1 MKHCARKLLGFA
13 FALALCLAV
22 GGTALAQTP
31 EFAEAPDTLPEQE
44 VLAYEPNVTAE
55 PGTNTIDKLATEGYQ
70 VTIPTTVTVD
80 STTAKGELMV
90 KAQLKQYRTL
100 NITMK
105 PQDDKWTLKYQ
116 DAAAGANTNTPQ
128 VGYSLKNEAGKGQTT
143 QNMVWTYD
151 ESKHEI
157 NYVVTDVTAVDTA
170 NIPLTVNVTDP
181 SQATMSGTYSDTV
194 SFEFDLTKQ
203 CVTYTINVYH
213 QEMALTNNH
222 FNRADNAP
230 KYQALKMVDKVGTDG
245 APIGDAKPDEVYTLE
260 YGFAN
265 GAPVGS
271 PPETWTRPR
280 TGHSVP
286 EDEDTRCWEDLTY
299 GLNLQQNYN
308 EDNKDIVVN
317 LNLVR
322 KWCWLDVNGITNKD
336 ENGVPADGNQG
347 GKIASFVNI
356 KVSDG
361 KSWSVWYWYTTGDD
375 YWGTFPYGTEF
386 QLGLHRV
393 KDGYAYDTDD
403 AGNVAIYAN
412 DKLEYK
418 TNPPISENGTTYR
431 VYQGKLEGKPVDETL
446 HPTSGGGNV
455 HDGAGGKA
463 LPRYC
468 YNVCFVDGITYYANG
483 GTGGREDTNIHHG
496 PHTTF
501 QYTASMTLAD
511 PITNCAFIA
520 PAGKEFAGWST
531 TKDYTAGQPLYA
543 AGADVSSVTT
553 WPTRPGTSNHD
564 TLPTGDGQTVC
575 RTLYAIWKKPYTVK
589 VQFGGIIGWT
599 TWDAA
604 NQSFPEKL
612 QGGDEFNEPA
622 VELGK
627 AYAYGNT
634 SLTLSETENTE
645 VWTALQDKIKAKTSD
660 IAGAAQPDA
669 VWQLKNEYTTARL
682 PANGEVTIQIKRKRY
697 LLNVIPAL
705 DNGDGTYSPVSNAT
719 DAEQYGTFRLK
730 SCGAEQTQGGKVS
743 YYQHMRNYG
752 GSYEIYDVKAN
763 AGYLFVG
770 FERPTDKGPT
780 TTEGTGNLTGK
791 NTDIHYFGD
800 SLGREYTGDT
810 IYVMYKKDMV
820 TFDYNGGTTG
830 DGATKQ
836 VLPYDDTIRFPKVV
850 LTHPN
855 PSVDF
860 VGWSTKQNPND
871 AEIFKLGGAGNVL
884 PEQTTVSSKVKNWPD
899 PNNKVLY
906 AVWRSTTG
914 PNRAPARKALTVRYH
929 ANFDPNEELAL
940 DLDPDPLLDDM
951 DDTFGFDPD
960 PLLEDVDDALEGA
973 VKTVSYQP
981 GEDVVLRNCMFK
993 RSGYVFV
1000 GWNTEP
1006 DGAGRLYR
1014 VNGVPI
1020 TDWAA
1025 GDTVDL
1031 YAQWKKPDHLKPV
1044 VDNEP
1049 FVPTDPDTPPEELDP
1064 GFGIDPDADP
1074 ADEEGPA
1081 DDADAVDDAPAVAD
1095 EEAAAAP
1102 PEELDFGFGIDP
1114 DAAVGGP
1121 APFVRW

>member
-1 MKHCARKLLGFA
+1 MKHCAKKLLGFA

-44 VLAYEPNVTAE
+44 MLAYEPNVTAE
-55 PGTNTIDKLATEGYQ
+55 PGTNTIGNLATDGYQ

-203 CVTYTINVYH
+203 CVTYFINVYE
-213 QEMALTNNH
+213 QELKLTNSGTH
-222 FNRADNAP
+222 V
-230 KYQALKMVDKVGTDG
+230 QAVDVVDANGNV
-245 APIGDAKPDEVYTLE
+245 IGDPTPKLTQTFE
-260 YGFAN
+260 YPLQN
-265 GAPVGS
+265 
-271 PPETWTRPR
+271 EDHRWTY
-280 TGHSVP
+280 SSDDP
-286 EDEDTRCWEDLTY
+286 EDDKLRWEELPTATMNADR
-299 GLNLQQNYN
+299 
-308 EDNKDIVVN
+308 DNKAGKTNVTFN
-317 LNLVR
+317 LNLKR
-322 KWCWLDVNGITNKD
+322 KWYWLDVNGITNK
-336 ENGVPADGNQG
+336 ETCTKCETDGNQG
-347 GKIASFVNI
+347 GRIAGFVNI
-356 KVSDG
+356 KVSVDDG
-361 KSWSVWYWYTTGDD
+361 TNWSDWFWYSDGDD

-393 KDGYAYDTDD
+393 KDGYAYDEEN
-403 AGNVAIYAN
+403 GKVAIYAN
-412 DKLEYK
+412 DTLAYTQDTDISLDKR
-418 TNPPISENGTTYR
+418 TNYR
-431 VYQGKLEGKPVDETL
+431 VYKGKLEGEPVDKTL
-446 HPTSGGGNV
+446 HPTKWGGIS
-455 HDGAGGKA
+455 HAAGSY
-463 LPRYC
+463 PRYC

-483 GTGGREDTNIHHG
+483 GTGGREDTNAYHG
-496 PHTTF
+496 AHTTF
-501 QYTASMTLAD
+501 QYTAGMTLAD
-511 PITNCAFIA
+511 PITDCAFIA
-520 PAGKEFAGWST
+520 PDGKEFAGWST

-634 SLTLSETENTE
+634 SLTLSATENKT
-645 VWTALQDKIKAKTSD
+645 VWNALQAKIEAKTTE
-660 IAGAAQPDA
+660 IATAVQPDA
-669 VWQLKNEYTTARL
+669 VWQLKNEYTTTRL

-752 GSYEIYDVKAN
+752 GSYQIYDVKAN

-780 TTEGTGNLTGK
+780 TTDGTGNLTGK

-800 SLGREYTGDT
+800 SSDREYTGDT

-820 TFDYNGGTTG
+820 TFDYNGGTS
-830 DGATKQ
+830 DGKTEL
-836 VLPYDDTIRFPKVV
+836 VLNYDDSVRFPKVV

-855 PSVDF
+855 NVTHI
-860 VGWSTKQNPND
+860 GWSTEKNPD
-871 AEIFKLGGAGNVL
+871 SDDKIFKLTSAGDVL
-884 PEQTTVSSKVKNWPD
+884 PGQTTVSSKVKNWPN

-914 PNRAPARKALTVRYH
+914 PSLAPARKALTLRYH

-960 PLLEDVDDALEGA
+960 PLPEDVDDALEGA

-1006 DGAGRLYR
+1006 DGTGRLYR

>member
-1 MKHCARKLLGFA
+1 MKHCAKKLLGFA

-44 VLAYEPNVTAE
+44 MLAYEQNVTAE
-55 PGTNTIDKLATEGYQ
+55 PGTNTTGNLATDGYQ

-116 DAAAGANTNTPQ
+116 DAAAGADTPQ
-128 VGYSLKNEAGKGQTT
+128 VGYTLKNEAGEGHTS
-143 QNMVWTYD
+143 QNMVWHYD

-157 NYVVTDVTAVDTA
+157 NYVVTGVTSIDTA

-203 CVTYTINVYH
+203 CVTYFINVYE
-213 QEMALTNNH
+213 QELKLTNSGTH
-222 FNRADNAP
+222 V
-230 KYQALKMVDKVGTDG
+230 QAVDVVDANGNV
-245 APIGDAKPDEVYTLE
+245 IGDPTPKLTQTFE
-260 YGFAN
+260 YPLQN
-265 GAPVGS
+265 
-271 PPETWTRPR
+271 EDHRWTY
-280 TGHSVP
+280 SSDDP
-286 EDEDTRCWEDLTY
+286 EDDKLRWEELPTATMNADR
-299 GLNLQQNYN
+299 
-308 EDNKDIVVN
+308 DNKAGKTNVTFN
-317 LNLVR
+317 LNLKR
-322 KWCWLDVNGITNKD
+322 KWYWLDVNGITNK
-336 ENGVPADGNQG
+336 ETCTKCETDGNQG
-347 GKIASFVNI
+347 GRIAGFVNI
-356 KVSDG
+356 KVSVDDG
-361 KSWSVWYWYTTGDD
+361 TNWSDWFWYSDGDD

-412 DKLEYK
+412 DTLAYTQDTDISLDKR
-418 TNPPISENGTTYR
+418 TNYR
-431 VYQGKLEGKPVDETL
+431 VYKGKLEGEPVDKTL
-446 HPTSGGGNV
+446 HPTKWGGIS
-455 HDGAGGKA
+455 HAAGSY
-463 LPRYC
+463 PRYC

-483 GTGGREDTNIHHG
+483 GTGGREDTNAYHG
-496 PHTTF
+496 AHTTF
-501 QYTASMTLAD
+501 QYTAGMTLAD
-511 PITNCAFIA
+511 PITDCVFIA
-520 PAGKEFAGWST
+520 PDGKEFAGWST

-575 RTLYAIWKKPYTVK
+575 RTLYAIWKKPYKIK
-589 VQFGGIIGWT
+589 VQFGGVIGWT

-612 QGGDEFNEPA
+612 QGGDSFDTA
-622 VELGK
+622 VELGT

-634 SLTLSETENTE
+634 SLTLSETENKT
-645 VWTALQDKIKAKTSD
+645 VWNALKAKITEKTKNL
-660 IAGAAQPDA
+660 AGTTPPED
-669 VWQLKNEYTTARL
+669 VWQLKDEYTFTTL

-705 DNGDGTYSPVSNAT
+705 DNGEGTYSPVSNAT

-752 GSYEIYDVKAN
+752 GSYQIYDVKAN

-780 TTEGTGNLTGK
+780 TTEETGNLTGK

-800 SLGREYTGDT
+800 SSDREYTGDT

-820 TFDYNGGTTG
+820 TFDYNGGTS
-830 DGATKQ
+830 DGKTKQ
-836 VLPYDDTIRFPKVV
+836 VFAYDDSVYFPQVV
-850 LTHPN
+850 LTN
-855 PSVDF
+855 TTAGVNF
-860 VGWSTKQNPND
+860 VGWSTKQDSPSD
-871 AEIFKLGGAGNVL
+871 AEIFKLVSKGGDVQPG
-884 PEQTTVSSKVKNWPD
+884 TTKVSSKVKNWPD

-906 AVWRSTTG
+906 AVWSSTG
-914 PNRAPARKALTVRYH
+914 PNRAPARKALTLRYH

-1006 DGAGRLYR
+1006 DGTGRLYR

>member
-1 MKHCARKLLGFA
+1 MKHCAKKLLGFA

-44 VLAYEPNVTAE
+44 MLAYEPYAA
-55 PGTNTIDKLATEGYQ
+55 PAAAGMNTITGDGYT

-90 KAQLKQYRTL
+90 TASVKQYRTL

-128 VGYSLKNEAGKGQTT
+128 VGYSLKNEAGEGQTT

-203 CVTYTINVYH
+203 CVTYFINVYE
-213 QEMALTNNH
+213 QKLQLTNSGAHVQAVNVVDA
-222 FNRADNAP
+222 NGNVTDTTSVP
-230 KYQALKMVDKVGTDG
+230 KETYV
-245 APIGDAKPDEVYTLE
+245 LE
-260 YGFAN
+260 YGCADAN
-265 GAPVGS
+265 GTPLVNAATN
-271 PPETWTRPR
+271 ETWMRPR
-280 TGHSVP
+280 PTDDNG
-286 EDEDTRCWEDLTY
+286 EDARCWEDLSRT
-299 GLNLQQNYN
+299 LTPKADFTENVKAQT
-308 EDNKDIVVN
+308 IN

-322 KWCWLDVNGITNKD
+322 KWYWLDVNGATDYTN
-336 ENGVPADGNQG
+336 EYANGNQG
-347 GKIASFVNI
+347 NKIAGFVNMQ
-356 KVSDG
+356 VSADNG
-361 KSWSVWYWYTTGDD
+361 TNWSSWFWQEPGDD
-375 YWGTFPYGTEF
+375 YWGKFPYGIHF
-386 QLGLHRV
+386 KLGFHHV
-393 KDGYAYDTDD
+393 KNGYVYDT
-403 AGNVAIYAN
+403 GTNGGVKIIAN
-412 DKLEYK
+412 KQEVETDFGKKE
-418 TNPPISENGTTYR
+418 GDTTYY
-431 VYQGKLEGKPVDETL
+431 VYTGELTGEPTGKDL
-446 HPTSGGGNV
+446 SNNV
-455 HDGAGGKA
+455 
-463 LPRYC
+463 RYC
-468 YNVCFVDGITYYANG
+468 YIPCYKKGLTYMANQ
-483 GTGGREDTNIHHG
+483 GTGGMEDVNGANKPRTNVLYQEG
-496 PHTTF
+496 YELESPE
-501 QYTASMTLAD
+501 QLK
-511 PITNCAFIA
+511 IA
-520 PAGKEFAGWST
+520 PPSTDMVFAGWST
-531 TKDYTAGQPLYA
+531 KSTYTTG
-543 AGADVSSVTT
+543 
-553 WPTRPGTSNHD
+553 D
-564 TLPTGDGQTVC
+564 TLYQVGDTVAPDAWENYTDPKDLNK
-575 RTLYAIWKKPYTVK
+575 RPQLNGAQDTQKRELYAIWKKPYTVK

-599 TWDAA
+599 TWDDA

-612 QGGDEFNEPA
+612 QGGDKFDEPA
-622 VELGK
+622 VELGT

-645 VWTALQDKIKAKTSD
+645 VWTALQAKIEAKTAE
-660 IAGAAQPDA
+660 IATAVQPDA
-669 VWQLKNEYTTARL
+669 VWQLKNEYTTTRL

-705 DNGDGTYSPVSNAT
+705 DNGNGTYSPVSNAT

-752 GSYEIYDVKAN
+752 GSYEVCEVEAN
-763 AGYLFVG
+763 TGYRFVEFMIPASKGLTSAGDSTHI
-770 FERPTDKGPT
+770 TDT
-780 TTEGTGNLTGK
+780 LTGK
-791 NTDIHYFGD
+791 NSNISYFDGD
-800 SLGREYTGDT
+800 GTTYEGDT
-810 IYVMYKKDMV
+810 IYVVFKKDVV
-820 TFDYNGGTTG
+820 TFDYNGGTS
-830 DGATKQ
+830 DGKTEL
-836 VLPYDDTIRFPKVV
+836 VLNYDDSVYFPQVV
-850 LTHPN
+850 LTN
-855 PSVDF
+855 TTAGVNF
-860 VGWSTKQNPND
+860 VGWSTKQDSPSD
-871 AEIFKLGGAGNVL
+871 AEIFKLVSKGGDVQPG
-884 PEQTTVSSKVKNWPD
+884 TTKVSSKVKNWPD

-906 AVWRSTTG
+906 AVWSSNTG
-914 PNRAPARKALTVRYH
+914 PNRAPARKALTLRYH

-993 RSGYVFV
+993 RSGCVFV

-1006 DGAGRLYR
+1006 DGTGRLYR